1 MKSWIIG
8 VEKSWFYTVFP
19 GFVQSDEGKTKIMNK
34 KKVQTRISQGK
45 KNLYM
50 MLMELGSIYK
60 SDASLY
66 MGYILGNRIAG
77 AEVIQNAKK
86 NGLLAVRTISSDRTK
101 KQYPVITTT
110 HA

>member
-34 KKVQTRISQGK
+34 KKVQTRMSQGK

-66 MGYILGNRIAG
+66 MGYILGNRIA
-77 AEVIQNAKK
+77 E
-86 NGLLAVRTISSDRTK
+86 AVFFIRQFDSN
-101 KQYPVITTT
+101 
-110 HA
+110 HLF